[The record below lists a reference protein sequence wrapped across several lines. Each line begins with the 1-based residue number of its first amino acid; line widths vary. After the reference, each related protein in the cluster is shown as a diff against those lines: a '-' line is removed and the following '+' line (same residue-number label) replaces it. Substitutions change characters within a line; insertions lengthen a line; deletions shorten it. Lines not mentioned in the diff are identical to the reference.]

1 MSVLDIFDQDAF
13 SVTTMSD
20 AMREV
25 KYVPGFISSLGLFQ
39 TTSIDTLDIVIEKDK
54 EQNVFIVPASA
65 RGGPGKTFGKNRRS
79 MRKLS
84 VPHFQVDDA
93 IYADEVQSVR
103 AFGQERAVETFQ
115 GRIANRGAEVRQSFA
130 LTEEYH
136 KLCVVTKGQLLD
148 ADGSVL
154 YDYFTEMGESQPAE
168 VAWDLS
174 AANPARGVL
183 RQKATDLT
191 RAMGASL
198 DGLPFNG
205 ILAIAGN
212 GFWDKLIQHKEV
224 YDTYQGYTAAATLR
238 QAAIA
243 PNSQSVAS
251 GVWGAFPLFD
261 INWVNYRG
269 GLNVG
274 IADDEV
280 KFVPLGVPGLF
291 RSVFAPADYIETVN
305 TMGLELYVKQFRM
318 QNDKGIS
325 LEYQNNVIH
334 YCTRPR
340 ILMRGKAGA

>member
-25 KYVPGFISSLGLFQ
+25 KYVPGYISKLGLFQ
-39 TTSIDTLDIVIEKDK
+39 TQSIDTLDIAIEKDK
-54 EQNVFIVPASA
+54 DQNIFIVPASP

-93 IYADEVQSVR
+93 IYADEVQGVR
-103 AFGQERAVETFQ
+103 AFGEERAVETFQ
-115 GRIANRGAEVRQSFA
+115 GRIANRGQEVRQSFA

-148 ADGSVL
+148 ADGTVL
-154 YDYFTEMGESQPAE
+154 YDYYDEMGEAQAAE
-168 VAWDLS
+168 VGWDLS
-174 AANPARGVL
+174 AANPGRGVL
-183 RQKATDLT
+183 RQRATQLT
-191 RAMGASL
+191 RDMGTAL
-198 DGLPFNG
+198 GGLPFSG
-205 ILAIAGN
+205 ILAICGDN
-212 GFWDKLIQHKEV
+212 FWDKLIQHKEV
-224 YDTYQGYTAAATLR
+224 YDTYQNYTAAVTLR
-238 QAAIA
+238 QAAID
-243 PNSQSVAS
+243 PSNQSVNS
-251 GVWGAFPLFD
+251 GVWGEFPLF
-261 INWVNYRG
+261 NLTWANYRG
-269 GLNVG
+269 GLDVG
-274 IADDEV
+274 IDPDEV

-318 QNDKGIS
+318 QNEKGIS

-340 ILMRGKAGA
+340 VLMRGKAGA